1 MIRNLYNRLRKKR
14 KGNTTS
20 TNTLLPTGKE
30 QVCLNC
36 GTPLKGMYCHRCG
49 QYALDIHQPMWKYV
63 RQYFENMY
71 QFDGK
76 IWRTIRLMFARPGFL
91 TNEFNA
97 GKINS
102 YVHPFRLYMCL
113 SVVFFTVF
121 FMVAEQQTGKALLMM
136 NGQRIPTSVV
146 DNLKSGRQYPDTTI
160 YAYNSQLLIDVL
172 QAKGVEQAGSLVTQH
187 YGNHINSFDKVSMSR
202 LLFDSCMTR
211 TALHEEERL
220 LFASL
225 PKIRKTLEKSG
236 TDSRVWDDFYDNS
249 GMDIDSYLVP
259 DFLFNVP
266 IDSTGRFAADVYD
279 WMTVDLGERLQQQ
292 STAAFVMG
300 SLSKWTPFYLMFLLP
315 VLALLFK
322 AFYPRRR
329 YMEHFAHATHLSSMF
344 LILLPI
350 PAGICLTHF
359 NLGGH
364 DILPVNTFQEIIL
377 NLFPLL
383 MLVYQYISMHTVYRE
398 GWGRTVVKCI
408 LVYGLFL
415 LFASAVAIV
424 LIVWLVM
431 KVMGV
436 I

>member
-1 MIRNLYNRLRKKR
+1 M
-14 KGNTTS
+14 
-20 TNTLLPTGKE
+20 
-30 QVCLNC
+30 
-36 GTPLKGMYCHRCG
+36 
-49 QYALDIHQPMWKYV
+49 
-63 RQYFENMY
+63 
-71 QFDGK
+71 
-76 IWRTIRLMFARPGFL
+76 MFARPGFL

-146 DNLKSGRQYPDTTI
+146 DSLKSGRQYSDTTI

-187 YGNHINSFDKVSMSR
+187 YGNHINSFDKVSMPR

-259 DFLFNVP
+259 DFLFNV
-266 IDSTGRFAADVYD
+266 
-279 WMTVDLGERLQQQ
+279 
-292 STAAFVMG
+292 
-300 SLSKWTPFYLMFLLP
+300 
-315 VLALLFK
+315 
-322 AFYPRRR
+322 
-329 YMEHFAHATHLSSMF
+329 FAHATHLSSMF

-364 DILPVNTFQEIIL
+364 DILPVNTFQEVIL

-398 GWGRTVVKCI
+398 GWGRTAVKCI